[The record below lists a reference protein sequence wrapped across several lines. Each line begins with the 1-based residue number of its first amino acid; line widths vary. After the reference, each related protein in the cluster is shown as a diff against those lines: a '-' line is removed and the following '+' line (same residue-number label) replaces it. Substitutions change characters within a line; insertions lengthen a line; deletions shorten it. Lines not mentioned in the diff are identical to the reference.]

1 MLKKHDYLNPFIML
15 KKLRLRIYIDNRQ
28 TLLLKKLRLR
38 IETEEKDQQNST
50 AMENH
55 PERYPNLDIYC
66 VRYIHASPLVAF
78 VYLSSSKIWR
88 YLNPCI

>member
-1 MLKKHDYLNPFIML
+1 M
-15 KKLRLRIYIDNRQ
+15 
-28 TLLLKKLRLR
+28 LKKLRLR

-66 VRYIHASPLVAF
+66 VIDDAYSLEVFIHQVINLMNLGNQFRDWIEGFKTV
-78 VYLSSSKIWR
+78 
-88 YLNPCI
+88 LNI